1 MHASDLRKEMTA
13 QIIEA
18 LESGK
23 LPPWRKPWTDD
34 PAAGFPTNALTDRRY
49 SGINPML
56 LNLSGMRQGFQS
68 RFWATFRQWKELGGW
83 VKRGSRGT
91 QIIFYRP
98 LERTVTN
105 GEGESE
111 VETIYLM
118 KSFFVFNSEQV
129 EGAHLD
135 QFRVGPNSTTSTL
148 PDTRFDE
155 ADEVVAAT
163 EADIRFGGNRAF
175 YRPSED
181 FIQMPLREQ
190 FKSAGQFYETLF
202 HELCH
207 WSESRRKWEG
217 SYELGELIAEIGSC
231 YLSAEL
237 RIPHGENMDNH
248 VAYLKGWLTAMKGD
262 PSFIFR
268 ASSEA
273 SKAAD
278 FILAFKSSAQPQ
290 AAKPQAANAE

>member
-1 MHASDLRKEMTA
+1 MYASDLRKELTA
-13 QIIEA
+13 QIVEA

-56 LNLSGMRQGFQS
+56 LNLSGQRQRFQS

-105 GEGESE
+105 GKGEPE
-111 VETIYLM
+111 IETIYLM

-129 EGAHLD
+129 EGTHLD
-135 QFRVGPNSTTSTL
+135 QFRVGTKPATSAL

-163 EADIRFGGNRAF
+163 EARLCFGGNKAF

-181 FIQMPLREQ
+181 FIQMPHRQQ
-190 FKSAGQFYETLF
+190 FKMAGQYYETLF
-202 HELCH
+202 HELVH
-207 WSESRRKWEG
+207 WSERRRVWEG

-237 RIPHGENMDNH
+237 RIPHGEDISNH
-248 VAYLKGWLTAMKGD
+248 VAYLKGWLSAMKAD

-278 FILAFKSSAQPQ
+278 FILAFTASVQAQP
-290 AAKPQAANAE
+290 AAAH